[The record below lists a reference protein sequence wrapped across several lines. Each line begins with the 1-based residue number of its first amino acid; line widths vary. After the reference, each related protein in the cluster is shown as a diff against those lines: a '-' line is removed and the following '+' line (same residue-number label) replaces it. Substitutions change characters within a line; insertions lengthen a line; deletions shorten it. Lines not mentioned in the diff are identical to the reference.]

1 MGILELMALAA
12 AGFGAGAVNAV
23 AGGGTLIS
31 FPALV
36 AAGYPAKVA
45 NVTNTIAVWPGYVGG
60 CIGYRGELSGQRRRS
75 VMLAVPSVAGA
86 LVGAALLLAT
96 SEDAFEFIAPFLILF
111 SAVLLAFQGRLSD
124 FAAHH
129 RIGSRGGD
137 HLPVALY
144 GGIFASGI
152 YGAYFG
158 AGLGI
163 INFAV
168 LMILLPDDIQHSNAL
183 KTLLSLVVN
192 GVAAVTFALFGPVE
206 WGPGL
211 LMGAAAL
218 FGGYVG
224 VGIAR
229 ALGPVWLK
237 RAVIAFAVVFAI
249 AMFFT

>member
-1 MGILELMALAA
+1 MSPLELIALAA
-12 AGFGAGAVNAV
+12 AGFAAGAVNAV

-31 FPALV
+31 FPALI

-60 CIGYRGELSGQRRRS
+60 CLGYREELSRQRNRS
-75 VMLAVPSVAGA
+75 VLLAIPSVAGA
-86 LVGAALLLAT
+86 LVGAALLLST
-96 SEDAFEFIAPFLILF
+96 SEDAFEAIAPVLIVV
-111 SAVLLAFQGRLSD
+111 SAALLAFSSRLSD

-137 HLPVALY
+137 HLPVALF
-144 GGIFASGI
+144 GSLFVSGI

-183 KTLLSLVVN
+183 KTLISLVVN

-206 WGPGL
+206 WAPGL
-211 LMGAAAL
+211 LMGLAAL
-218 FGGYVG
+218 FGGYAGVG
-224 VGIAR
+224 VAR
-229 ALGPVWLK
+229 ALGPVWLR
-237 RAVIAFAVVFAI
+237 RAVIAFAIVFAI
-249 AMFFT
+249 VMFVT

>member
-1 MGILELMALAA
+1 VTALEVIALAA

-60 CIGYRGELSGQRRRS
+60 CVGYRRELSGQRRRAAL
-75 VMLAVPSVAGA
+75 LAIPSVAGA
-86 LVGAALLLAT
+86 LAGAALLLAT
-96 SEDAFEFIAPFLILF
+96 SEDAFEAIAPVLILV
-111 SAVLLAFQGRLSD
+111 SAALLAFQSRLTD
-124 FAAHH
+124 FATHH
-129 RIGSRGGD
+129 RLASQGGD
-137 HLPVALY
+137 HLPVALF
-144 GGIFASGI
+144 GTLFVSGI

-183 KTLLSLVVN
+183 KTLLSLAVN
-192 GVAAVTFALFGPVE
+192 GVAALTFAFFGPVE
-206 WGPGL
+206 WAPGL

-218 FGGYVG
+218 FGGYIG
-224 VGIAR
+224 AGIAR

-249 AMFFT
+249 AMFLT

>member
-1 MGILELMALAA
+1 VTILEVLGLAA
-12 AGFGAGAVNAV
+12 AGFAAGAVNAV

-60 CIGYRGELSGQRRRS
+60 CVGYRAELSGQRRRA
-75 VMLAVPSVAGA
+75 VLLAIPSVVGA
-86 LVGAALLLAT
+86 LAGAALLLAT
-96 SEDAFEFIAPFLILF
+96 SEDAFEAIAPVLILF
-111 SAVLLAFQGRLSD
+111 SAALLAFQTQLSD

-137 HLPVALY
+137 HLPIALF
-144 GGIFASGI
+144 GSLFVSGI
-152 YGAYFG
+152 YGAFFG

-163 INFAV
+163 INFAL
-168 LMILLPDDIQHSNAL
+168 LMILLPDDIQNSNAL
-183 KTLLSLVVN
+183 KTFLSLLVN
-192 GVAAVTFALFGPVE
+192 GVAAIIFAFFGPVE

-211 LMGAAAL
+211 LMGLAAL
-218 FGGYVG
+218 FGGYAG

-229 ALGPVWLK
+229 ALGAVWLK
-237 RAVIAFAVVFAI
+237 RAVIMFAVVFAI
-249 AMFFT
+249 VMFVT

>member
-1 MGILELMALAA
+1 MTALEVLALAA

-60 CIGYRGELSGQRRRS
+60 CLGKELSGQRRRAAY
-75 VMLAVPSVAGA
+75 LAVPAVVGA
-86 LVGAALLLAT
+86 LAGAALLLAT
-96 SEDAFEFIAPFLILF
+96 SEDAFEAIAPALILL
-111 SAVLLAFQGRLSD
+111 SAGLLAFQSRLSD
-124 FAAHH
+124 FAAEH
-129 RIGSRGGD
+129 RIGSQGGD
-137 HLPVALY
+137 HLPVALF
-144 GGIFASGI
+144 GSLFVSGI

-206 WGPGL
+206 LAPGL

-224 VGIAR
+224 AGIAR
-229 ALGPVWLK
+229 ALGPVWLR
-237 RAVIAFAVVFAI
+237 RAVIVFAVVFAI
-249 AMFFT
+249 AMFVT